1 MDFLNSI
8 LDILYY
14 NCIGPLF
21 QLLGR
26 LLNLIFIMP
35 LAWLHVPIWLHVAL
49 LAILTSFF
57 SFFLRRLLNVEKKAE
72 QFRTIF
78 AEKRRNQQELQ
89 VISDKYSREALYK
102 STDEDLNND
111 FNTYLAYHYAR
122 YMTVYMLPL
131 FLIMAWLNM
140 VFSEEML
147 LARFNS
153 RFVVLLPENSLG
165 MTGLSVTLIFLFVY
179 VLCLII
185 GFQILRRRKR
195 ITLKRL
201 TEKTTETTH

>member
-14 NCIGPLF
+14 DFIGPLF
-21 QLLGR
+21 HLLGR

-35 LAWLHVPIWLHVAL
+35 LAWLNVPIWLHVTL

-57 SFFLRRLLNVEKKAE
+57 SFFLRRLLNVEKKAD
-72 QFRTIF
+72 QFRKKF
-78 AEKRRNQQELQ
+78 AEKRRSQQELQ
-89 VISDKYSREALYK
+89 VISDKYSREALYNI
-102 STDEDLNND
+102 TDQDLNHD

-131 FLIMAWLNM
+131 FLIMAWLNT

-147 LARFNS
+147 LARFKS
-153 RFVVLLPENSLG
+153 RFVILLPENSLG
-165 MTGLSVTLIFLFVY
+165 MTGLSVTSIFLLVY

-185 GFQILRRRKR
+185 GFQVLRRRKR
-195 ITLKRL
+195 TNTEKT